1 MANRKPRRCSF
12 YADRSISDLSC
23 SRDTFSRAADAERN
37 AVPFVNRVLYI
48 PTDYAEFFPL
58 AKCAN
63 VRACQKEDSSRKREG
78 IRNKERE
85 EGEREADGAVCFA
98 YRSAKIPRAATRSGA
113 NNIRRES
120 QRRRDERTEKLLSFS
135 LSFSRYV
142 RSFPKWSQYLC
153 PRNYSAS

>member
-1 MANRKPRRCSF
+1 MS
-12 YADRSISDLSC
+12 
-23 SRDTFSRAADAERN
+23 
-37 AVPFVNRVLYI
+37 FVNRVLYI

-85 EGEREADGAVCFA
+85 EGERSRDGAVCFA
-98 YRSAKIPRAATRSGA
+98 YRSAKIPRATTRSGA

-142 RSFPKWSQYLC
+142 RSFRSGVNIYARAITAHLNETSVPIVYDEDGSGG
-153 PRNYSAS
+153 